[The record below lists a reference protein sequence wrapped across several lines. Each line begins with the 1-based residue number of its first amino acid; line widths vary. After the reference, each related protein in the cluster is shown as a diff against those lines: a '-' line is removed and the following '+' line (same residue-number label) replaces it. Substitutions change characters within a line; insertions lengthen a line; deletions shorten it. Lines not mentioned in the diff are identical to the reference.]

1 MKHRGLKRR
10 YGGGHARASGFSRWL
25 DTFLSEKGIDLED
38 RFTVHGPV
46 WGENDM
52 AYQNVVDVMKQAPAH
67 EQAGIKN
74 MLVRIDFKNG
84 DVRHYLRHL
93 AQAIAK

>member
-1 MKHRGLKRR
+1 MRKRR
-10 YGGGHARASGFSRWL
+10 KVRRGRARGGFSRWL

-38 RFTVHGPV
+38 RFTVQGPE

-52 AYQNVVDVMKQAPAH
+52 AYEHVVDAIKRAPAH
-67 EQAGIKN
+67 EQAGIKD
-74 MLVRIDFKNG
+74 MLVKIDFKNG

-93 AQAIAK
+93 AQAIAR